1 MGISKEKI
9 HKVRDILKKN
19 NAKSGALFSACY
31 FGNAF
36 TNDKVFI
43 GEGNGRKGKPVNC
56 CMYWRWASMTKFLGL
71 IALGAALEDGLLTLD
86 DQVSKYIPEF
96 KAINTYVSG
105 SERQP
110 GVDAYGTPNYK
121 MIVTTEEGLGDK
133 ITIRNLIQSNSG
145 FGYIFWGL
153 GSTRDLLDAF
163 AGTKNGQN
171 YISFI
176 QYMDREATSTT
187 GFIDSITTAY
197 NKYNATSTELILNR
211 IKYPLVNKPG
221 EDTIHGIDLLVLG
234 AVIGR
239 SLQMKG
245 IKKTGSE
252 YVKERIFDALE
263 MKNSWIAGGD
273 LQPPKDVKNRLVDA
287 FFVRQNNIDG
297 KQGPLVKLNTMY
309 RCFDPEAVDDG
320 FTTLTKKF
328 FLKNKITN
336 NNYLAGDLQ
345 ANAAGTLGDFT
356 KLMKLII
363 YKGKY
368 KGKQILSPQ
377 TVEYLLT
384 AKIAEDAGIW
394 AFGRGTLNL
403 LQPNDDWIGGL
414 SKIKATASNV
424 SFPVGESTL
433 RWGGYYGT
441 TYYFDIS
448 TGNYMVS
455 GTQSPFASWYL
466 PVLPDGKPPSAPYE
480 PNALE
485 IFSILST

>member
-1 MGISKEKI
+1 MVISEEKI
-9 HKVRDILKKN
+9 KKVKTLLKTN

-36 TNDKVFI
+36 TDEKVFI
-43 GEGNGRKGKPVNC
+43 GEGNGREGKPINC

-71 IALGAALEDGLLTLD
+71 IALGAALEDGILTLD

-96 KAINTYVSG
+96 KTINTYVSD
-105 SERQP
+105 SEREP

-121 MIVTTEEGLGDK
+121 MITTTEEGLGDK
-133 ITIRNLIQSNSG
+133 ITIRNLIQSNGG

-153 GSTRDLLDAF
+153 GSTRNLLNAF

-176 QYMDREATSTT
+176 QYMDRVANPTT
-187 GFIDSITTAY
+187 GFIDSITTPY
-197 NKYNATSTELILNR
+197 NKYNASSTELILNR
-211 IKYPLVNKPG
+211 IRYPLVNKPG
-221 EDTIHGIDLLVLG
+221 EDTIHGIDLLILG

-245 IKKTGSE
+245 INKTGSE
-252 YVKERIFDALE
+252 YIKERIFDALD
-263 MKNSWIAGGD
+263 MKSSWIAGGD
-273 LQPPKDVKNRLVDA
+273 LQPPKDVNNRLVDA

-309 RCFDPEAVDDG
+309 RCFDPQAVDDG
-320 FTTLTKKF
+320 FTTLTKNF
-328 FLKNKITN
+328 FLKDKITN
-336 NNYLAGDLQ
+336 DNYLAGDLQ
-345 ANAAGTLGDFT
+345 ANAVGTLGDFS

-363 YKGKY
+363 NKGKY
-368 KGKQILSPQ
+368 NGKQILSPQ

-384 AKIAEDAGIW
+384 AKIAEGVGIW

-414 SKIKATASNV
+414 SKTKATASNL
-424 SFPVGESTL
+424 SFPVGQNTL

-455 GTQSPFASWYL
+455 GTQAPFSSWYL
-466 PVLPDGKPPSAPYE
+466 PVLPDGNPPSATYE
-480 PNALE
+480 PNALD
-485 IFSILST
+485 IFAILST

>member
-1 MGISKEKI
+1 M
-9 HKVRDILKKN
+9 KVKTLLKTN

-36 TNDKVFI
+36 TDEKVFI
-43 GEGNGRKGKPVNC
+43 GEGNGREGKPINC

-71 IALGAALEDGLLTLD
+71 IALGAALEDGLLNLD

-96 KAINTYVSG
+96 KTINSYVSD
-105 SERQP
+105 SEREP

-121 MIVTTEEGLGDK
+121 MITTTEEGLGDK

-153 GSTRDLLDAF
+153 GSTRNLLNAF
-163 AGTKNGQN
+163 DGTKNGQN

-176 QYMDREATSTT
+176 QYMDRVANPTT
-187 GFIDSITTAY
+187 GFIDSITTPY
-197 NKYNATSTELILNR
+197 NKYNASSTELILNR

-221 EDTIHGIDLLVLG
+221 EDTIHGIDLLILG

-245 IKKTGSE
+245 INKTGSE
-252 YVKERIFDALE
+252 YIKERIFDALD
-263 MKNSWIAGGD
+263 MKSSWIAGGD
-273 LQPPKDVKNRLVDA
+273 LQPPKDVNNRLVDA

-309 RCFDPEAVDDG
+309 RCFDPQAVDDG
-320 FTTLTKKF
+320 FTTLTKNF
-328 FLKNKITN
+328 FLKDKITN
-336 NNYLAGDLQ
+336 NNYLAGDFQ
-345 ANAAGTLGDFT
+345 ANAVGTLGDFS

-368 KGKQILSPQ
+368 NGKQILSPQ
-377 TVEYLLT
+377 TIEYLLT
-384 AKIAEDAGIW
+384 AKIAEGVGIW

-414 SKIKATASNV
+414 SKTKATASNL
-424 SFPVGESTL
+424 SFPVGQNTL

-455 GTQSPFASWYL
+455 GTQAPFSSWYL
-466 PVLPDGKPPSAPYE
+466 PILPDGNPPSATYE
-480 PNALE
+480 PNALN
-485 IFSILST
+485 IFAILST